1 MNVPG
6 RSVSV
11 GLPLET
17 YLDKENFFISHL
29 SLQSFLVIV
38 MNLSQSHQIITSS
51 QRLWEVI
58 DTDIKMTY

>member
-29 SLQSFLVIV
+29 SLQSFLVI
-38 MNLSQSHQIITSS
+38 NLSQSHQIITSS

-58 DTDIKMTY
+58 DTDIKMTN